1 MILKNFKKITSIS
14 VAVTITI
21 ATICLFFPLNV
32 EAKQSQEPN
41 KTSKIHNPE
50 HNIKKYKISQK
61 KSRRNTSIIKSS
73 KAPQKHATK
82 RRGKVRNFINSE
94 LESKLALRNTDAYF
108 LYDLKN
114 QEILLEKNADARLPP
129 SSMTKIMTAYI
140 VFDQITKGKID
151 FDNQCLIGR
160 NVLEKSR
167 VRHGS
172 SLMHLHYGD
181 VITVDEL
188 LRGLLVVSANDAAIA
203 LAEAT
208 SGSIENFVALMN
220 NKAQELGLKNTHFM
234 NPHGLAEDGHYMS
247 VRDLATLAERIRK
260 DFPQYAS
267 YFSIP
272 DFTYNNRRHNNTNPL
287 MRQHYNGVTGMKTGY
302 TNEGRFGMVGTVNRD
317 NHEFIVV
324 VNHAPTSR
332 QRVVAVKK
340 LLSYGFQQRKK
351 NEDDL
356 I

>member
-1 MILKNFKKITSIS
+1 MIIKNLKNITSLL
-14 VAVTITI
+14 VAATTIL
-21 ATICLFFPLNV
+21 AAICLLFSLNV
-32 EAKQSQEPN
+32 EAKQFQEPN
-41 KTSKIHNPE
+41 KTSKIHNPKN
-50 HNIKKYKISQK
+50 NIKQYKISKK
-61 KSRRNTSIIKSS
+61 KSYKDSLSVKSS
-73 KAPQKHATK
+73 KVPQKHAA
-82 RRGKVRNFINSE
+82 RHHGRVRNFISPE
-94 LESKLALRNTDAYF
+94 LESKLALKNTDAYF

-208 SGSIENFVALMN
+208 SGSVENFVALMN
-220 NKAQELGLKNTHFM
+220 NKAQELGLNNSHFI

-247 VRDLATLAERIRK
+247 VRDLATLTERIRK
-260 DFPQYAS
+260 DFPQYAR
-267 YFSIP
+267 YFSISE
-272 DFTYNNRRHNNTNPL
+272 FTYNNRKHGNTNPL
-287 MRQHYNGVTGMKTGY
+287 IKQHYDGVTGMKTGY

-317 NHEFIVV
+317 NREFIVV

-340 LLSYGFQQRKK
+340 LLSYGFQQCKR
-351 NEDDL
+351 NEEDL